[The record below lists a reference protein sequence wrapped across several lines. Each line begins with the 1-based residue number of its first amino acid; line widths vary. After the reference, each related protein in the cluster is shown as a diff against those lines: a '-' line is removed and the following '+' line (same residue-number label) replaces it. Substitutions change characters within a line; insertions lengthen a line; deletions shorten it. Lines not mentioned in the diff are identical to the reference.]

1 MSCVRLHLRSV
12 RSLLAWLLL
21 TSTLLLAVRSADAA
35 ERIFVD
41 DLRRSV
47 SVPDQPARIVSL
59 APSLTE
65 LLFSIGLDREIVAV
79 TPFCDYPPQAA
90 TKPKVGYTNPSLEA
104 LLGHDPDLILAP
116 REFMRAD
123 LLGTLEQLRIPVLVF
138 SAGSVADII
147 AHLQTLGRIF
157 HRESQAD
164 IVATAIRQ
172 QIAAIKSKVR
182 ALPPRR
188 VLYVLNSHPL
198 ITVGPGSFIHE
209 LIGLAGG
216 LNAAADAAMPY
227 PRLSMEVVLKED
239 PEVLLFP
246 VGKAEGISPGEQQ
259 VWKRWPDLSAVQQGR
274 LRSVPSDLLN
284 RPGPR
289 IGDGLEALAR
299 AIHPEAFAGE
309 PQP

>member
-1 MSCVRLHLRSV
+1 MSCVQLHQRSG
-12 RSLLAWLLL
+12 RFLLAGLLL
-21 TSTLLLAVRSADAA
+21 ASALLLAVRSANAA
-35 ERIFVD
+35 ERTFVD
-41 DLRRSV
+41 DLHRSV

-65 LLFSIGLDREIVAV
+65 LLFALGLDREIVAV

-90 TKPKVGYTNPSLEA
+90 TKPKVGYTNPSIEA
-104 LLGHDPDLILAP
+104 LVGHDPDLVLAP

-138 SAGSVADII
+138 SAGSVADIT
-147 AHLQTLGRIF
+147 AHLQTLGRLF
-157 HRESQAD
+157 HRESQAE

-172 QIAAIKSKVR
+172 QIAAIQSRVL

-188 VLYVLNSHPL
+188 VLYVLNSQPL

-227 PRLSMEVVLKED
+227 PRLSMEVVLKAD

-246 VGKAEGISPGEQQ
+246 VGKAEGISPSEQQ
-259 VWKRWPDLSAVQQGR
+259 VWRQWRGLSAVQQGR

-289 IGDGLEALAR
+289 IGEGLEALAR
-299 AIHPEAFAGE
+299 AIHPEVFGE
-309 PQP
+309 EPRP